1 MTVCVCVCR
10 LTLILLVQCLSI
22 SHPNPCHAFQF
33 EFHPYIQYTYIC
45 IYMCTLFTCC
55 LSFTLPHLH
64 TLFLFHVLNF
74 CTSIEMARLFVQYL
88 LVCSRTKTHSHRTQY
103 TIQKYIQFLLTLC
116 IIPAFVQ
123 HGEKA
128 NSFWFLI
135 CSFDHTSHTHIVHP
149 HTPCG
154 SLFHFSII
162 HWVSESH
169 GMRNRFKRVGNTFI
183 TTFQIVRSIKSSW
196 LRRPARIA
204 QHRVASHNI
213 SMHLVY
219 DVRKYLSTSYTVRSW
234 CMQYMRKIEDTS
246 STRCVPNFLNKTC
259 TKIGIQNWFL
269 SLSLYLYALW
279 ILSLFWLLKCTYEAH
294 ASALKHFIPYTV

>member
-1 MTVCVCVCR
+1 MKFLSSLTLSVSHIHAENFEKRFSFDSIYLSHSLSLTCCFRLLISSSMTVSVCVCR
-10 LTLILLVQCLSI
+10 LTLILLVQCLSL

-123 HGEKA
+123 HGEKT

-135 CSFDHTSHTHIVHP
+135 CSFAHTSHTHTHRTPP
-149 HTPCG
+149 HSMRLP
-154 SLFHFSII
+154 FS
-162 HWVSESH
+162 
-169 GMRNRFKRVGNTFI
+169 
-183 TTFQIVRSIKSSW
+183 
-196 LRRPARIA
+196 
-204 QHRVASHNI
+204 
-213 SMHLVY
+213 
-219 DVRKYLSTSYTVRSW
+219 
-234 CMQYMRKIEDTS
+234 
-246 STRCVPNFLNKTC
+246 FLNNT
-259 TKIGIQNWFL
+259 L
-269 SLSLYLYALW
+269 SEWESW
-279 ILSLFWLLKCTYEAH
+279 H
-294 ASALKHFIPYTV
+294 AK